1 MQCRHELLNV
11 CRTRSTAESVKDM
24 KISLVI
30 PMYNESSI
38 IEGAVK
44 TFSEYLASTFEDWEL
59 IFVDDGSVDGC
70 ASVVEKAAQS
80 QPRIRLCSYT
90 PNRGKGYAVRT
101 GMLAAEGDLVL
112 FTDCDNAYG
121 TDALGRMAA
130 VFSESDADI
139 VVGSRNLSKDG
150 YEGYTWIRK
159 IASKTYIRMIKMA
172 AGFRLSDSQCG
183 IKGFRRDAAKRIF
196 SNCEVD
202 RFAFDLEVLMI
213 ANKLGLKIEE
223 MPVKIVNHRESKVNV
238 MRDSVKMLRD
248 VRRMKKR
255 IQKKELH

>member
-1 MQCRHELLNV
+1 
-11 CRTRSTAESVKDM
+11 M

-38 IEGAVK
+38 IEDAVK
-44 TFSEYLASTFEDWEL
+44 TFSEYMAARFEDWEL
-59 IFVDDGSVDGC
+59 IFVDDGSADGC
-70 ASVVEKAAQS
+70 AAAVERAAQS

-101 GMLAAEGDLVL
+101 GMLAAAGDVVL

-121 TDALGRMAA
+121 TEALGRMAGI
-130 VFSESDADI
+130 FSQSDADI

-159 IASKTYIRMIKMA
+159 LASKTYIRMIKIA

-183 IKGFRRDAAKRIF
+183 IKGFRRAAAQRIF
-196 SNCEVD
+196 PHCEVD

-238 MRDSVKMLRD
+238 MRDSLKMLRD

-255 IQKKELH
+255 IRKKELS